1 MNGSATVACVARTRD
16 GRVAA
21 ATRPGADRDAG
32 RTRVWSAAL
41 PGLFLLSACATVPL
55 EQGGS
60 LSSYQNLAQSD
71 GLITKARVS
80 VAKDDILAA
89 GTLRLVP
96 TSFAATAIDAN
107 LSEAQRKLVANAID
121 RSLCIGLSDRFR
133 ILPPAQPADLT
144 VRAVITRIVP
154 TDATAAAAS
163 NAISLATT
171 VVSAAGVVNAPIPSL
186 RLPIGLGGLALEVE
200 ALDRTGA
207 QKAAMIWARGAT
219 AFAGRPRV
227 ATNGDAYELAAAF
240 GDDFSTLLV
249 KGTSPFGK
257 LPSLPSPPSMQR
269 LQSLLGGAPK
279 ESPCEAFGRSPGVAG
294 LIGGAIGLP
303 PDWTDKGAAS
313 QVQAAR

>member
-1 MNGSATVACVARTRD
+1 MNSVVTVA
-16 GRVAA
+16 RVMRSRGWPAAA
-21 ATRPGADRDAG
+21 ATRPRTDRRAG
-32 RTRVWSAAL
+32 VGRIRPAAL
-41 PGLFLLSACATVPL
+41 TGLLLLSGCASVPL

-60 LSSYQNLAQSD
+60 LSSYQDLAQSD
-71 GLITKARVS
+71 GLITRARVR
-80 VAKDDILAA
+80 VAKDEILAA

-96 TSFAATAIDAN
+96 TSFAAAAVDAN

-133 ILPPAQPADLT
+133 ILSPAQPADLT

-154 TDATAAAAS
+154 TDTTAAAAS

-171 VVSAAGVVNAPIPSL
+171 VVTATGVVTAPIPSL

-227 ATNGDAYELAAAF
+227 ATNGDAYDLAASF
-240 GDDFSTLLV
+240 GDDFSQLMVT
-249 KGTSPFGK
+249 GTSPFGK
-257 LPSLPSPPSMQR
+257 LPSLPSPPSLQR

-279 ESPCEAFGRSPGVAG
+279 ESPCEAFGRSPGVPG

-303 PDWTDKGAAS
+303 PDWTDKGAAQ